1 MKEIAAIVDAD
12 PNVVVDMDADVVAV
26 VLLDALS
33 CSWTSLRSNET
44 GQHGDDALKELTCLA
59 EVGFTEHS
67 QRLQSVEHGCALQRG
82 APGNRVEPHGVSA
95 EFPASLREVE
105 GHGQGGAPQLIDE
118 VAVAPR
124 NPGDELRHQP
134 QELDRRSIDV

>member
-1 MKEIAAIVDAD
+1 MQRVVDAAPDPSDRTLAGKSPSPVFGRGPGLKDPLEHVKEIAAIVDAD

-44 GQHGDDALKELTCLA
+44 GQHGDDALKELTWLA
-59 EVGFTEHS
+59 EVDFTEHS

-82 APGNRVEPHGVSA
+82 ALA
-95 EFPASLREVE
+95 IA
-105 GHGQGGAPQLIDE
+105 
-118 VAVAPR
+118 
-124 NPGDELRHQP
+124 
-134 QELDRRSIDV
+134 